1 MNKSVSMGSIFFVG
15 EECMFFFFC
24 EFSRGGVLQKDELKI
39 CILLNPG
46 SSCFSPYSKIE
57 LSGMSSNRE
66 DVRFS

>member
-15 EECMFFFFC
+15 EECMFFFC
-24 EFSRGGVLQKDELKI
+24 EFVGSVAKDELKI